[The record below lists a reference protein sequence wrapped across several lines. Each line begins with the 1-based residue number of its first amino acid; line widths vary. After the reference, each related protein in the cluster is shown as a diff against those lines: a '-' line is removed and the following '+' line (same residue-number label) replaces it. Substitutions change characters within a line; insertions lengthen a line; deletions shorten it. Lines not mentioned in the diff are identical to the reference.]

1 MRKEPRESNKEIT
14 IIGIVR
20 EVEDNWKSYR
30 VGIAAGSEIYT
41 VQLNEEGKN
50 LLYEVGNK
58 VEATGFISRTKN
70 GDRRISVTGYEVY
83 EMDEDDFED
92 YGDGLEYNSS
102 PEY

>member
-1 MRKEPRESNKEIT
+1 MRKEPIESNNEIT
-14 IIGIVR
+14 VVGIVR
-20 EVEDNWKSYR
+20 EIKNNRKSYR
-30 VGIAAGSEIYT
+30 IGIAVGNEIYA
-41 VQLNEEGKN
+41 VQPNEEGQN

>member
-1 MRKEPRESNKEIT
+1 MKKEQKESNKEIT

-20 EVEDNWKSYR
+20 EIEDNWKSCR
-30 VGIAAGSEIYT
+30 VGIAAENGSY
-41 VQLNEEGKN
+41 VVRMNEEGKN
-50 LLYEVGNK
+50 LQYEVGNK